1 MPIVPNT
8 IGKYEVLG
16 VLGEGAMGVVYEG
29 YDPHIERRVAI
40 KTLHKHLVYDPS
52 NSDDEYLIRFQR
64 EAKAAAKCIHPNIV
78 LILEYGE
85 DSGTPYIVME
95 FVEGNSLADIFK
107 SNKKLSLQTI
117 FSLFSQIL
125 KGLNTAHQ
133 QGVVHRD
140 IKPANI
146 MVMNNN
152 TVKLADFGIA
162 RIGSNAELT
171 QVGVAV
177 GTPRYMAPEQL
188 FGHKVDHRADVF
200 SATLIL
206 LDLLAIRQ
214 ATQNISLA
222 KIPTIKDLPPNNKI
236 KYENEIPEILIP
248 IIKKGLAPIADKR
261 FASVIDL
268 AKALKSILPQLSQA
282 NSISDKNS
290 NVDAKTIIQPRNDA
304 PINLNATS
312 MDTTYEETAISA
324 QTNIQTKVFE
334 LDSNI
339 EDFAGQSTLVNGMDT
354 DTFNQLKTD
363 LSKYIGDEAEE
374 KIMQETAN
382 AISMA
387 EIINSLAENIPKKKH
402 RQQFIDRWIQ

>member
-107 SNKKLSLQTI
+107 SNKKLTLQTI

-162 RIGSNAELT
+162 RIAGNAELT
-171 QVGVAV
+171 QVGMAV

-214 ATQNISLA
+214 PTQNISLA

-261 FASVIDL
+261 FSSIIDL